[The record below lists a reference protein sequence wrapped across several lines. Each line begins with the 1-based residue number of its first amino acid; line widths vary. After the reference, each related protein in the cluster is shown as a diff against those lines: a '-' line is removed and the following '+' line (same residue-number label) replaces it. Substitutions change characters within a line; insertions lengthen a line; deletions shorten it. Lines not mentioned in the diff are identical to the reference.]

1 MKTIKVSLKN
11 DSEESIEKYQAIKNN
26 NKIIYNEKEFKVTL
40 NYNDTFKMTRENGE
54 YLFELEF
61 ISNKKTKGICTLKN
75 EGATLELDILT
86 DYIIIEDNLIIIKY
100 DVITTNQSVIY
111 RMEIEE

>member
-61 ISNKKTKGICTLKN
+61 ISNKQTKGKCVLK
-75 EGATLELDILT
+75 EGATLCLDILT
-86 DYIIIEDNLIIIKY
+86 DYIIIEDNLIIVKY